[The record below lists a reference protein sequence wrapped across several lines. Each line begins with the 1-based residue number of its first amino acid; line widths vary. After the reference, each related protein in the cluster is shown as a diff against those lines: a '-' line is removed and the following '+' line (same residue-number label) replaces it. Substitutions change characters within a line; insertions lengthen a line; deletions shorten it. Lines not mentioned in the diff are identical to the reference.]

1 MIPNE
6 FWKAAGK
13 VLTWLVIGA
22 SFMFS
27 LKGDIRVLDTK
38 IDGLDYRLGRIEA
51 AMDSFHV
58 GAE

>member
-1 MIPNE
+1 MSNE
-6 FWKAAGK
+6 LLVSIGK
-13 VLTWLVIGA
+13 VLTWLVVGA

-38 IDGLDYRLGRIEA
+38 IDGLEYRLGRIEA
-51 AMDSFHV
+51 TMDSFHE